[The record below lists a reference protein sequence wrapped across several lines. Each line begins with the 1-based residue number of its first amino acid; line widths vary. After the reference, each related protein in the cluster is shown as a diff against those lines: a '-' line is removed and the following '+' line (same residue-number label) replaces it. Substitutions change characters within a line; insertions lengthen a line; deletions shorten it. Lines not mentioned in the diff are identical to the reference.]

1 MPLHVEYEC
10 NYVFVSFKFFSIIL
24 LVFEAVDLDD
34 PIGLSLS
41 RYRSLKPFATFFSF

>member
-1 MPLHVEYEC
+1 MPLHHVEYEC

-41 RYRSLKPFATFFSF
+41 LHHFDFN